1 MCIRDS
7 SLSEVKVGLIAA
19 AGGVVRLPRTI
30 PPKIANE
37 LILTGRR
44 MGTEEA
50 ERLGVVNRVAPAGGA
65 LEAAR
70 ELANEIL
77 EGSPTSVRLSLTKMN
92 EAEGI
97 ADTVDAVTAPT
108 DVLDQLLTSADTIEG
123 VMAFV
128 TKRKPEWKN
137 R

>member
-1 MCIRDS
+1 M
-7 SLSEVKVGLIAA
+7 
-19 AGGVVRLPRTI
+19 
-30 PPKIANE
+30 
-37 LILTGRR
+37 
-44 MGTEEA
+44 
-50 ERLGVVNRVAPAGGA
+50 APAGHA
-65 LEAAR
+65 LDAAR

-92 EAEGI
+92 EADGI

-108 DVLDQLLTSADTIEG
+108 DVLDQLLTSADTIER